1 MTNKIFILLLI
12 VILFACGEDEKKQ
25 ANSNYKNLNV
35 TILLD
40 LSDRISISKNPDQAE
55 KDINIISSVVDNF
68 KLFLSKKGV
77 VNSDD
82 KLKIIFYPTINYE
95 IYQSIAD
102 SLNIDFSNYDF
113 SDRKKL
119 YNSLSNKFKNNL
131 TRLYSIA
138 SKAKLYEG
146 ADIFNYFKHRIIDD
160 CILNDSNYINLLVIL
175 TDGYIY
181 HKNSKY
187 ELNNRFSY
195 IIPESY
201 QIKRFRNNVNWED
214 DFNKNDFGLLK
225 LDNNLSKLNI
235 LVAEV
240 SPLSNSPKDYDII
253 YKYLSKW
260 FEEQNVAK
268 NNYKIIKSD
277 LTSINKN
284 IVNNFFE
291 KITTR

>member
-82 KLKIIFYPTINYE
+82 KLKIIFYPTINYD

-102 SLNIDFSNYDF
+102 SLNIDFSNYNF

-160 CILNDSNYINLLVIL
+160 CILSDSNYINVLVIL

-181 HKNSKY
+181 HKNSRY

-284 IVNNFFE
+284 IVNNFFG
-291 KITTR
+291 KITSR

>member
-1 MTNKIFILLLI
+1 MTNKFFILLLI

-40 LSDRISISKNPDQAE
+40 LSDRISVSKNPDQAE

-82 KLKIIFYPTINYE
+82 KLKLIFYPTLNYD

-102 SLNIDFSNYDF
+102 SLNVDF
-113 SDRKKL
+113 SDYDFQNRKKL
-119 YNSLSNKFKNNL
+119 YNNLSDKFKNNL

-138 SKAKLYEG
+138 SKAKVYEG

-160 CILNDSNYINLLVIL
+160 CISNDSNYINVLVIL

-187 ELNNRFSY
+187 ESNNRFSY
-195 IIPESY
+195 IIPESN

-214 DFNKNDFGLLK
+214 DFNKNDFGLMK
-225 LDNNLSKLNI
+225 LDNDLSDLYI
-235 LVAEV
+235 IVAEV
-240 SPLSNSPKDYDII
+240 NPYFNSPKDYDII
-253 YKYLSKW
+253 CKYLSKW
-260 FEEQNVAK
+260 FEEQNADR
-268 NNYKIIKSD
+268 NNYKIIKTD
-277 LTSINKN
+277 LTPINKKIIN
-284 IVNNFFE
+284 KFFE

>member
-68 KLFLSKKGV
+68 KLFLTKKGV

-82 KLKIIFYPTINYE
+82 KLKIIFYPTINYD

-102 SLNIDFSNYDF
+102 SLNIDFSNYNF

-160 CILNDSNYINLLVIL
+160 CILSDSNYINVLVIL

-284 IVNNFFE
+284 IVNNFFG
-291 KITTR
+291 KITSR

>member
-82 KLKIIFYPTINYE
+82 KLKIIFYPTINYD

-102 SLNIDFSNYDF
+102 SLNIDFSNYNF

-160 CILNDSNYINLLVIL
+160 CILSDSNYINVLVIL